1 MSETERMIQRVK
13 NLEAALKDLGAWT
26 GLDIHNFGHVIEIKL
41 TANWK
46 PDTTPKRARL
56 SSAQQNLL
64 GVLWREGETYFEKES
79 NTLKSLI
86 KRGLVESRWKPPQ
99 PGNDYGGTMRYKL
112 TEAGLQV
119 VQS

>member
-1 MSETERMIQRVK
+1 MNETDRMIQQVK

-26 GLDIHNFGHVIEIKL
+26 DVQVYNFGHVVEVKL

-56 SSAQQNLL
+56 SSAQRNLL
-64 GVLWREGETYFEKES
+64 EFLCREGETHFKKES

-99 PGNDYGGTMRYKL
+99 PGNDYGGTMRYRL
-112 TEAGLQV
+112 SEAGFQEV
-119 VQS
+119 TK